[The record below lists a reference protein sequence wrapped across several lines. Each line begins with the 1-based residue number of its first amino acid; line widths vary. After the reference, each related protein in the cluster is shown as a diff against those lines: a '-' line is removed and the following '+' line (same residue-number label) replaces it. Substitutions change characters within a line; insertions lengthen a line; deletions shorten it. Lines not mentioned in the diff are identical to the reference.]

1 MMIGIICLLIAACRV
16 GDANPL
22 AETKEGPVAV
32 MQLYADSTLKSLLE
46 QQIEIFEKDVKNI
59 DIQTHYL
66 SSEAV
71 RRGFIEGKYCDIW
84 LADGC
89 TEIQLNKM
97 EESGKLF
104 PHQYKV
110 ASTALAIVS
119 NIQNGLDS
127 LSMEEMKELV
137 SRGYT
142 KQASG
147 LVIEK
152 GEGMLLQNLL
162 NKLQI
167 DKPSEKIYSLKS
179 HTDVIKYVQE
189 NPGMLGIIDYMHLSN
204 RYSDEV
210 IKTKEK
216 IKIVSLI
223 SQDSLGIAGSSSAN
237 QSDIYSGSYPFIR
250 EIYYADCIDT
260 LPYKRVWINWLHSPK
275 SARIT
280 LKTGLVPHKMPERN
294 VLVNEDTLPLSNQ

>member
-1 MMIGIICLLIAACRV
+1 MLYACRL

-22 AETKEGPVAV
+22 SETIGSPQAV
-32 MQLYADSTLKSLLE
+32 IQLYADSTLKSLLE
-46 QQIEIFEKDVKNI
+46 QQVEIFENEVNNI
-59 DIQTHYL
+59 DIETHYL

-71 RRGFIEGKYCDIW
+71 RRGFIQGKYCEVW

-89 TEIQLNKM
+89 TDSELSKM
-97 EESGKLF
+97 EASRKLF

-110 ASTALAIVS
+110 ASTALALVS
-119 NIQNGLDS
+119 HAHKGLDS
-127 LSMEEMKELV
+127 LSIEEMKELV
-137 SRGYT
+137 SRGPT
-142 KQASG
+142 KNASG
-147 LVIEK
+147 LVIEN
-152 GEGMLLQNLL
+152 GEGRLLQNLL
-162 NKLQI
+162 NILDI

-179 HTDVIKYVQE
+179 HTEVINYMQT
-189 NPGMLGIIDYMHLSN
+189 NPNMLGIIDYIHLCN

-210 IKTKEK
+210 KKAKEE

-223 SQDSLGIAGSSSAN
+223 SKDSLGITSSSSAN
-237 QSDIYSGSYPFIR
+237 QSDIYNGSYPFIR

-280 LKTGLVPHKMPERN
+280 LKAGLVPSKMPERN
-294 VLVNEDTLPLSNQ
+294 ILVNEDTLLLSKQ